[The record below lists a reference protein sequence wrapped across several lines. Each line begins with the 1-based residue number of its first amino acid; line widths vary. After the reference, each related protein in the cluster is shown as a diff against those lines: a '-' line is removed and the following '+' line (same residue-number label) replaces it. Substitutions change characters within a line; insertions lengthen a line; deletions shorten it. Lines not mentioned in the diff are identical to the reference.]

1 MLSTLVVAVVWLFV
15 SVEWVLGAS
24 VVVSDTELVLSDC
37 CVVVV
42 WLVTSVECVS
52 GVSVDSTEVSVVV
65 VIETELV
72 VSLGPCVVF
81 WFGAFVK
88 MVLVASVD
96 SVEVCVVVSG
106 AELFVLL
113 GYCDV
118 VVVGA
123 SVDAVLS
130 TPSLVE
136 FVPLLGF
143 SVVIVSDVVVVSV
156 SSVVFTVVV
165 GIATLVEVVS
175 DVIVF
180 VVLCVSG
187 VGVVSELFVVVVI
200 VVVDKLVVD
209 CDVSP
214 GCVVVVSTVDP
225 LCNVVVA
232 AVVSFPEGDV
242 ASLED
247 CVDEASVTF
256 SVVCV
261 NWGDVVVIDASVV
274 EDKLD
279 TSTTADIITD
289 TCTQMYSYL
298 VNLVFK
304 DILKDTQYSFRM
316 SQLKYPFLA
325 GKKEITRR

>member
-52 GVSVDSTEVSVVV
+52 GVSVDTSEVSVVVVVVVV

-106 AELFVLL
+106 AELFVA
-113 GYCDV
+113 
-118 VVVGA
+118 VVGA
-123 SVDAVLS
+123 SVDVVLS

-136 FVPLLGF
+136 FVPLFGF

-209 CDVSP
+209 CDVPP
-214 GCVVVVSTVDP
+214 GCVVVVSSVDP

-247 CVDEASVTF
+247 CVDGASVTF

>member
-52 GVSVDSTEVSVVV
+52 GVSVDTSEVSVVVVVVV

-72 VSLGPCVVF
+72 VSLGPCVVVL

-106 AELFVLL
+106 AELFVA
-113 GYCDV
+113 
-118 VVVGA
+118 VVGA
-123 SVDAVLS
+123 SVDVVLS

-136 FVPLLGF
+136 FVPLFGF

-209 CDVSP
+209 CDVPP
-214 GCVVVVSTVDP
+214 GCVVVSSVDP

-247 CVDEASVTF
+247 CVDGASVTF

-289 TCTQMYSYL
+289 TCRQMYSYL

-316 SQLKYPFLA
+316 SQLKSPF
-325 GKKEITRR
+325 

>member
-1 MLSTLVVAVVWLFV
+1 MLSTLVVAVVWLFA

-52 GVSVDSTEVSVVV
+52 GVSVDTSEVSVVVVVVVV

-106 AELFVLL
+106 AELFVA
-113 GYCDV
+113 
-118 VVVGA
+118 VVGA
-123 SVDAVLS
+123 SVDVVLS

-136 FVPLLGF
+136 FVPLFGF

-165 GIATLVEVVS
+165 GIATLVKVVS

-187 VGVVSELFVVVVI
+187 DGVVSELFVVVVI

-209 CDVSP
+209 CDVPP
-214 GCVVVVSTVDP
+214 GCVVVVSSVDP

-247 CVDEASVTF
+247 CVDGASVTF

-289 TCTQMYSYL
+289 TCRQMYSYL

>member
-52 GVSVDSTEVSVVV
+52 GVSVDTSEVSVVVVVV

-106 AELFVLL
+106 AELFVA
-113 GYCDV
+113 
-118 VVVGA
+118 VVGA
-123 SVDAVLS
+123 SVDVVLS

-136 FVPLLGF
+136 FVPLFGF

-165 GIATLVEVVS
+165 GIATLVKVVS

-187 VGVVSELFVVVVI
+187 DGVVSELFVVVVI

-289 TCTQMYSYL
+289 TCRQMYSYL

>member
-1 MLSTLVVAVVWLFV
+1 M
-15 SVEWVLGAS
+15 
-24 VVVSDTELVLSDC
+24 
-37 CVVVV
+37 
-42 WLVTSVECVS
+42 
-52 GVSVDSTEVSVVV
+52 
-65 VIETELV
+65 IETELV
-72 VSLGPCVVF
+72 VSLGPCVVVF
-81 WFGAFVK
+81 WFGVFVEI
-88 MVLVASVD
+88 VLVASVD

-136 FVPLLGF
+136 FVPLFGF

-187 VGVVSELFVVVVI
+187 DGVVSELFVVVVI

-214 GCVVVVSTVDP
+214 DCVVVVSSVDP

-232 AVVSFPEGDV
+232 AVVSFPEGVV

-247 CVDEASVTF
+247 CVDEAIFTF

-261 NWGDVVVIDASVV
+261 NWGDVVVVGASVV
-274 EDKLD
+274 EQFTEDKLD
-279 TSTTADIITD
+279 TSTTADIITA
-289 TCTQMYSYL
+289 
-298 VNLVFK
+298 VIFK
-304 DILKDTQYSFRM
+304 FHVILM
-316 SQLKYPFLA
+316 HA
-325 GKKEITRR
+325 

>member
-72 VSLGPCVVF
+72 VSLGPCVVVF
-81 WFGAFVK
+81 WFGVFVEI
-88 MVLVASVD
+88 VLVASVD
-96 SVEVCVVVSG
+96 SVAVCVVVSG

-165 GIATLVEVVS
+165 GIATLVKVVS

-180 VVLCVSG
+180 VVLCVDMLSVVVSG
-187 VGVVSELFVVVVI
+187 DGVVSELFVVVVI

-261 NWGDVVVIDASVV
+261 NWGDVVVDASVV
-274 EDKLD
+274 ELFTEDKLD
-279 TSTTADIITD
+279 TSTTADIITA
-289 TCTQMYSYL
+289 
-298 VNLVFK
+298 VIFK
-304 DILKDTQYSFRM
+304 FHMILKH
-316 SQLKYPFLA
+316 A
-325 GKKEITRR
+325 

>member
-52 GVSVDSTEVSVVV
+52 GVSVDTSEVSVVVVV

-72 VSLGPCVVF
+72 VSLGPCVVVF

-106 AELFVLL
+106 AELFVA
-113 GYCDV
+113 
-118 VVVGA
+118 VVGA
-123 SVDAVLS
+123 SVDVVLS

-136 FVPLLGF
+136 FVPLFGF

-187 VGVVSELFVVVVI
+187 DGVVSELFVVVVI

-209 CDVSP
+209 CDVPP
-214 GCVVVVSTVDP
+214 GCVVVVSSVDP

-232 AVVSFPEGDV
+232 AVVSFPEDDV

-247 CVDEASVTF
+247 CVDGASVTF

-261 NWGDVVVIDASVV
+261 NWGDVVVVGASVV
-274 EDKLD
+274 ELFTEDKLD

-289 TCTQMYSYL
+289 TCRQMYSHL

-316 SQLKYPFLA
+316 SQLKSPF
-325 GKKEITRR
+325 

>member
-52 GVSVDSTEVSVVV
+52 GVSVDTSEVSVVVVVV

-72 VSLGPCVVF
+72 VSLGPCVVVF
-81 WFGAFVK
+81 WFGVFVEI
-88 MVLVASVD
+88 VLVASVD

-106 AELFVLL
+106 AELFVA
-113 GYCDV
+113 
-118 VVVGA
+118 VVGA
-123 SVDAVLS
+123 SVDVVLS

-136 FVPLLGF
+136 FVPLFGF

-165 GIATLVEVVS
+165 GIATLVKVVS

-187 VGVVSELFVVVVI
+187 DGVVSELFVVVVI

-289 TCTQMYSYL
+289 TCRQMYSYL